1 MSVQIVSLNYSAHV
15 WSPASWGDLDGFQ
28 GLLGVGAPSRTPK
41 PDFSP
46 ARAPRMRARTRA
58 GAPGGP
64 RSKRNGRRHAAGGRA
79 PWPGLFPRG
88 KIIIRTNAFVESL
101 SHGRRG
107 SGVAVAAVCDARDL
121 MGEVGLAEGVSSV
134 ALLVSK

>member
-64 RSKRNGRRHAAGGRA
+64 LKTKRPPARGRRLYAVARPPPA
-79 PWPGLFPRG
+79 R
-88 KIIIRTNAFVESL
+88 KIIICTNAFVESC
-101 SHGRRG
+101 HTAAR
-107 SGVAVAAVCDARDL
+107 GVAVAAVCDARDL